1 MKEENGIKAKRD
13 NKTLLYVAI
22 FCTVAFIT
30 CMIALLIWAEPADAE
45 EYGIRA
51 TWRQPRTGDRP
62 DRYLALLSQY
72 IPGCAREFSCDD
84 EVEIPASGKR
94 TQDAFFGDVPRTYQ
108 TTVAILARKGDETSE
123 FSNARNAL
131 IGADRPAIL
140 PLSECAYARK
150 DINGDGTVDTLDALE
165 VLNTAI
171 GLD

>member
-1 MKEENGIKAKRD
+1 MSEERETEAKRD
-13 NKTLLYVAI
+13 NRILLYVAI
-22 FCTVAFIT
+22 FGTVAFIT
-30 CMIALLIWAEPADAE
+30 CVVALLIWAEPADAQ
-45 EYGIRA
+45 EYGIHA

-62 DRYLALLSQY
+62 DRYLALLAQY

-84 EVEIPASGKR
+84 EVEIPASGSR

-108 TTVAILARKGDETSE
+108 TTVAIMARKGDETSQ
-123 FSNARNAL
+123 FSNPKNAL

-150 DINGDGTVDTLDALE
+150 DVNGDGTVDALDALE
-165 VLNTAI
+165 ILTTAI